1 MIRRPE
7 SRRLGQPQLQKWTH
21 GFLSLWL
28 LEWSHSVVYASAMKT
43 YIAAAFVAVV
53 LVAGDPA
60 MAAAQSVFLK
70 LPDLSQHARLTQRIG
85 LTDITVDFHRPLVRG
100 RKIFGGLQPYGEVWR
115 AGANFNTTIEFS
127 DPVTIEGQPLAKG
140 IYGLHFIPG
149 PSSWVAIF
157 SKNST
162 SWGSFTYDQKE
173 DALRVTVTPRAIDL
187 QDVLDYRFDNPTTDS
202 CVMSMRWERVA
213 VPITIGVNTPEIVA
227 ASLRN
232 QLRGRV
238 QTEWQAWEEAAN
250 YLLENRL
257 HTEEAAAYA
266 DRSVSIEDRFE
277 NEITRARALDA
288 LGRTADARAARQKAL
303 TMGSEQQ
310 VYDFARTLQRL
321 GQQDQALAIFEGNI
335 ARFPDTW
342 RSHVER
348 SRLAAAKSDF
358 DTAKAEMQK
367 AMAAAP
373 ADLKPALS
381 DLLRQLE
388 SGVDINK

>member
-1 MIRRPE
+1 VN
-7 SRRLGQPQLQKWTH
+7 KYWT
-21 GFLSLWL
+21 
-28 LEWSHSVVYASAMKT
+28 
-43 YIAAAFVAVV
+43 IAAA
-53 LVAGDPA
+53 
-60 MAAAQSVFLK
+60 AAALVILQPNAARAQSAFLN
-70 LPDLSQHARLTQRIG
+70 LPDLSQHARALQRIG
-85 LTDITVDFHRPLVRG
+85 LTDITVDYHRPLARG
-100 RKIFGGLQPYGEVWR
+100 RKIFGGLQPYGDVWR
-115 AGANFNTTIEFS
+115 AGANFNTTVEFS

-149 PSSWVAIF
+149 ASSWIAIF

-173 DALRVTVTPRAIDL
+173 DALRVTVVPRTIDMQEVLSYQFDDPTPDAC
-187 QDVLDYRFDNPTTDS
+187 VLT
-202 CVMSMRWERVA
+202 MRWERVA
-213 VPITIGVNTPEIVA
+213 VPIKIAVDTPAIVA

-250 YLLENRL
+250 YLLEN
-257 HTEEAAAYA
+257 HVNAEEAAAYA
-266 DRSVSIEDRFE
+266 ARSVSIEDRFE
-277 NEITRARALDA
+277 NEVTRARALTA
-288 LGRTADARAARQKAL
+288 LGRTDEARVAQQKAL
-303 TMGSEQQ
+303 TMGTEQQ

-321 GQQDQALAIFEGNI
+321 GQQDQAMMIFQGNV

-358 DTAKAEMQK
+358 NGAKLEMNK
-367 AMAAAP
+367 AIEQAP
-373 ADLKPALS
+373 AELKSTLA

-388 SGVDINK
+388 NGVDINK